1 MTTVTRSQVDMLNR
15 ATPAARRAGV
25 GTKMADLI
33 TQFNSLRASVAS
45 MWPGTSWVATPATL
59 AIEGGK
65 KKVETT
71 SEFNAMINGT
81 LVTKAAGTDMPTL
94 PTGNLATLKAAAYYF
109 DVVANGTV
117 TATKTADA
125 ATKAAAILLLPAVAA
140 NTVRIGYIVVENGT
154 ADNFVGN
161 TTDLD
166 TALVTVTYV
175 NTAALGPIAAT
186 AVAPLTTSP
195 VSTLT

>member
-1 MTTVTRSQVDMLNR
+1 M
-15 ATPAARRAGV
+15 PAAAYAGL
-25 GTKMADLI
+25 GTKLADVI
-33 TQFNSLRASVAS
+33 NQFNSLLASVSA
-45 MWPGTSWVATPATL
+45 MWPGTSWVATAATL
-59 AIEGGK
+59 AMEAGK

-94 PTGNLATLKAAAYYF
+94 ATGNLAAGKAAAYYF
-109 DVVANGTV
+109 DVVAAGTV
-117 TATKTADA
+117 TCTKTADA
-125 ATKAAAILLLPAVAA
+125 DTKAAAILLLPAVAA

-154 ADNFVGN
+154 DSNFVGN

-166 TALVTVTYV
+166 ATDITVTYV

-186 AVAPLTTSP
+186 AVDPLTASAVT
-195 VSTLT
+195 TLI